1 MSTLVP
7 FPLLPDYLNACGLT
21 DGDAANDG
29 PSADV
34 SEWTDVNLIVATT
47 VARVSAR
54 MRPAFVNVA
63 LDLDGGDPMVAGD
76 ATALSFAL
84 AGTLGALVRA
94 AEDAG
99 DEQDL
104 RVRVTAYEHQVCVA
118 IVGGE
123 VPPLSVLRAL
133 TGVPQLDPT
142 MCDPTVAHCRRLIE
156 AEGGSLVI
164 TECDGE
170 LALALRLPVAP
181 AGKGSRVPAPLR
193 RKRSHAARPALAL
206 VA

>member
-7 FPLLPDYLNACGLT
+7 FPLLPDCFQARG
-21 DGDAANDG
+21 DAQGDAANDG
-29 PSADV
+29 PSDDA

-54 MRPAFVNVA
+54 MRPVFVNVA
-63 LDLDGGDPMVAGD
+63 LDLDGGDPMVASD
-76 ATALSFAL
+76 ATTLSFAL

-94 AEDAG
+94 AEEAG

-123 VPPLSVLRAL
+123 VPPLPVLRAL
-133 TGVPQLDPT
+133 TGGADPT

-156 AEGGSLVI
+156 GEGGSLVI
-164 TECDGE
+164 AECDGE
-170 LALALRLPVAP
+170 LALALRLPLAP
-181 AGKGSRVPAPLR
+181 AGKGSRIPAPLR
-193 RKRSHAARPALAL
+193 RKPLRAARPMLAL

>member
-1 MSTLVP
+1 MSSLIS
-7 FPLLPDYLNACGLT
+7 FPLLPDVLGAFGDC
-21 DGDAANDG
+21 DAANDG
-29 PSADV
+29 PSADA

-54 MRPAFVNVA
+54 LRPTHVNVA

-84 AGTLGALVRA
+84 AGTLGALVIA
-94 AEDAG
+94 AEESG

-104 RVRVTAYEHQVCVA
+104 RVQVTAHERQVCVA

-123 VPPLSVLRAL
+123 VPPLRVLRAL
-133 TGVPQLDPT
+133 AGDADPT

-156 AEGGSLVI
+156 GQGGSLDLVAQ
-164 TECDGE
+164 DGE
-170 LALALRLPVAP
+170 LALALRLPLAP
-181 AGKGSRVPAPLR
+181 AGKGNRVPTSLR
-193 RKRSHAARPALAL
+193 RRGSRTERPALAL

>member
-1 MSTLVP
+1 MSTLFP
-7 FPLLPDYLNACGLT
+7 FPLLPHLFDNE
-21 DGDAANDG
+21 GDAANDG
-29 PSADV
+29 PCADA

-94 AEDAG
+94 AEEAG

-133 TGVPQLDPT
+133 TGGADPT

-164 TECDGE
+164 AECDGE

-193 RKRSHAARPALAL
+193 RKASRAARPMLAL